1 MIPLAFDGGWSDGDP
16 GAGRLRFD
24 SPRLSD
30 IKHFHISS
38 RDAAAARIGPQVSTW
53 GIGDVIVLERTG
65 QEQNRVVAWVIGE
78 VVNRGTYYTVPVSLR
93 SAVGSFAEHDSLTVS
108 HQLNV
113 PAVPEAPPEPVAP
126 TLVLRPEPVPA
137 QSQPNP
143 ELDRLRAENAALM
156 AILNDLTKDQTQVL
170 LPHD

>member
-30 IKHFHISS
+30 IKHFHISA
-38 RDAAAARIGPQVSTW
+38 RDAAACRIGPQVSTW
-53 GIGDVIVLERTG
+53 GVGEVIVIERTG

-78 VVNRGTYYTVPVSLR
+78 VINRGTYYSVPVSLR

-108 HQLNV
+108 HQLNL
-113 PAVPEAPPEPVAP
+113 PAVPDPQQAALAP
-126 TLVLRPEPVPA
+126 TLVVRSEPVQTQP
-137 QSQPNP
+137 QPNP

-156 AILNDLTKDQTQVL
+156 AILNDLSKDQTQVL
-170 LPHD
+170 IPHD